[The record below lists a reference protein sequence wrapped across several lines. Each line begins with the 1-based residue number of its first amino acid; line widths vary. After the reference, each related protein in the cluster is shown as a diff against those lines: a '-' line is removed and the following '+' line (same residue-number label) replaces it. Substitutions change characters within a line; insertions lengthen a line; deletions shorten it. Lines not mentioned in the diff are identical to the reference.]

1 MGSTPRPPCTC
12 PGGPADAEGVPPPSV
27 RHTHTGERWLGH
39 RQLPSGSGDRV
50 EKGLPWF
57 TFTQTPTCGASRAVR
72 PAGED
77 RGSQPD
83 SRKQADKVSSQKV
96 SEGPSLVQGEHLQEE
111 RARALEARGEGSRG
125 QSTGPTGLASDCPQT
140 VLVPP
145 GKAWTI
151 PILCRGVTR
160 PFRNQPPVTESRWQ
174 GHFRLPMTLAEMS
187 MVWSG
192 RGASQTEETISAPRK
207 RRSGGGGWGRQRQGR
222 LPTTGP
228 GAQTFAPLVVRVSVL
243 FPNSLEQGVWG
254 TGLTNCSLRQHMARY
269 TAGVS

>member
-83 SRKQADKVSSQKV
+83 SRKQADKCLRLYHRDLFLWVAPATSQITGLHRAA
-96 SEGPSLVQGEHLQEE
+96 ERAGRPSPLVQLCPDILPSSPGERFLHSRQPE
-111 RARALEARGEGSRG
+111 GETPHSSGICR
-125 QSTGPTGLASDCPQT
+125 TAVGL
-140 VLVPP
+140 
-145 GKAWTI
+145 
-151 PILCRGVTR
+151 
-160 PFRNQPPVTESRWQ
+160 
-174 GHFRLPMTLAEMS
+174 
-187 MVWSG
+187 
-192 RGASQTEETISAPRK
+192 
-207 RRSGGGGWGRQRQGR
+207 QGR
-222 LPTTGP
+222 PET
-228 GAQTFAPLVVRVSVL
+228 
-243 FPNSLEQGVWG
+243 EQGWWDLRHENK
-254 TGLTNCSLRQHMARY
+254 GLPPTDSFM
-269 TAGVS
+269 V